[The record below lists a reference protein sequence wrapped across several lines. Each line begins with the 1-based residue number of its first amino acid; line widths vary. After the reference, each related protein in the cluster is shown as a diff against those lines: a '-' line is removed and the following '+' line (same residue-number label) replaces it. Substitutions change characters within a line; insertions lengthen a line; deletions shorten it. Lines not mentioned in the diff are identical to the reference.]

1 MKIARAALH
10 HKQRCAFL
18 SSLWSCSGIALQRRR
33 SLTGAAGKEHQAAR
47 HQSDDLTFRTT
58 SNENE

>member
-10 HKQRCAFL
+10 HKQRRAFL
-18 SSLWSCSGIALQRRR
+18 SSLLFCAALQRRR
-33 SLTGAAGKEHQAAR
+33 SLTGAAGNGHQTAR
-47 HQSDDLTFRTT
+47 HQSDDLTFRKT

>member
-10 HKQRCAFL
+10 PKQRRAFCHHCGPAL
-18 SSLWSCSGIALQRRR
+18 ALQRRR
-33 SLTGAAGKEHQAAR
+33 SLTGAAGNKHQTAR